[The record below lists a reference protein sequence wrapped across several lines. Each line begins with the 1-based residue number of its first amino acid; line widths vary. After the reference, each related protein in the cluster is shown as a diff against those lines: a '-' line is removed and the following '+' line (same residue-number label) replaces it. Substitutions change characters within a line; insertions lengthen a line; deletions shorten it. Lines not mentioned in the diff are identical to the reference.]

1 MDKIVK
7 LIEYING
14 NVKVTIFED
23 GTKIREYD
31 DEAKIKF
38 PESIDVKITNYCDLN
53 CAYCHENS
61 DVSGKHADLYVLL
74 SKLKDLP
81 AGVELAIG
89 GGNPL
94 AHPNLTYFLTMLKE
108 SGIIANITVNQAH
121 VSVYKNLLIFLLL
134 KDLVKGIGISIVNDD
149 FKTIKELKSYS
160 NNIVYHVIAGI
171 NNVNIIE
178 KLSNLGNSKTLI
190 LGYKDFGR
198 GVNYRSKKVDANL
211 KYWYQHLSE
220 YMGKSTISFD
230 NLAIDQLNVRRF
242 FTTDGWGK
250 FYMGDDFT
258 FTMYIDAVNQEYAP
272 TSRDSDRKSFK
283 DLPLLEYFN
292 NNKIK

>member
-1 MDKIVK
+1 MDKIAK
-7 LIEYING
+7 LIEYMNG
-14 NVKVTIFED
+14 NVKVTILED

-31 DEAKIKF
+31 DEAKIEF
-38 PESIDVKITNYCDLN
+38 PESMDVKITNYCDLN

-61 DVSGKHADLYVLL
+61 NINGKHADLHVLL
-74 SKLKDLP
+74 SKLKNLP

-108 SGIIANITVNQAH
+108 AGLIANITVNQVH
-121 VSVYKNLLIFLLL
+121 VSMYKNLLISLIV
-134 KDLVKGIGISIVNDD
+134 KDLVKGIGISIVNND
-149 FKTIKELKSYS
+149 FKTIKELKTYS
-160 NNIVYHVIAGI
+160 DNIVYHVIAGI
-171 NNVNIIE
+171 NDVNIIE

-198 GVNYRSKKVDANL
+198 GVVYRSKEVDVNL
-211 KYWYQHLSE
+211 KHWYQHLAE
-220 YMGKSTISFD
+220 YMRESTISFD
-230 NLAIDQLNVRRF
+230 NLAIEQLDVRRF
-242 FTTDGWGK
+242 FTIDGWDR

-272 TSRDSDRKSFK
+272 TSRDSDRKPFNG
-283 DLPLLEYFN
+283 LTLLEYFN
-292 NNKIK
+292 NNKI